1 MPVRVPP
8 PARGWPRSL
17 HHHGRLLCGS
27 PARAGMA
34 PTIETTNFALV
45 WFPRP
50 RGDGPGYSG
59 RLGDLATVPPP
70 AWGWPRRGLREA
82 YAAAGSPAR
91 AGMAPP
97 VAPWRGRTARFPR
110 PRGDGPGAPALLPDS
125 IMVPPPARG
134 GPWRLKS
141 SHASAGVPP
150 NTWGWPRRNDAVV
163 HSISFL
169 TNVTQRWENG
179 GGMSSTSTVAHCP
192 TRTGESSTDA
202 LRGHKRRGRHE
213 CISPFYICFSSII
226 YFNSFVLTNTSSIL
240 KSSSLITGG
249 RHGSF

>member
-1 MPVRVPP
+1 MAPRIHPDHAGRVRFPRPRGDGRGLYTITGDYFVVPP
-8 PARGWPRSL
+8 PARGWPPQSKPPISPSY
-17 HHHGRLLCGS
+17 GS
-27 PARAGMA
+27 PAR
-34 PTIETTNFALV
+34 V
-45 WFPRP
+45 
-50 RGDGPGYSG
+50 
-59 RLGDLATVPPP
+59 
-70 AWGWPRRGLREA
+70 
-82 YAAAGSPAR
+82 
-91 AGMAPP
+91 GMAPP

-179 GGMSSTSTVAHCP
+179 CGMSSTSTVAHCP